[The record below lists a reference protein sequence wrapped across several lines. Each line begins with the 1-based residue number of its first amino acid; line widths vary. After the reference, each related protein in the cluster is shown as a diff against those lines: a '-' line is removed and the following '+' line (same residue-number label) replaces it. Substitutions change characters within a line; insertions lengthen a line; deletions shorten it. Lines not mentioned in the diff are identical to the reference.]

1 MNLTKLLLS
10 KKISKEINTTI
21 KQSNL
26 FTDAF
31 LELIKNS
38 TKNYKQVKL
47 SEFGTFG
54 YKKTS
59 KRLGRNPKTKVSY
72 IIPPMKKLSFIAS
85 NVVRKKLN

>member
-10 KKISKEINTTI
+10 KKISKEIDIAN
-21 KQSNL
+21 KQSHL

-31 LELIKNS
+31 FELLKNS
-38 TKNYKQVKL
+38 TKSYKKIKL

-54 YKKTS
+54 FKKTP
-59 KRLGRNPKTKVSY
+59 KRMGRNPKTKVSY

-85 NVVRKKLN
+85 NVIRKKLN